1 MNEATRDLKAEFDQ
15 FWDCVGD
22 VVFSLVQS
30 DYSSTDTFLS
40 NYEFVK
46 ERYFK
51 FNDTLTPD
59 DRKFLAE
66 NHLCEFVEFLQCSTA
81 IAAIG
86 ATLDHV
92 CRAPAAVVIH

>member
-1 MNEATRDLKAEFDQ
+1 MNEKQRDIKAEFDQ

-22 VVFSLVQS
+22 VVLDLVHS

-46 ERYFK
+46 THYFK

-66 NHLCEFVEFLQCSTA
+66 NHLCDFVEFLQCSTA
-81 IAAIG
+81 IAAIA
-86 ATLDHV
+86 ATLDHIS
-92 CRAPAAVVIH
+92 RPQTGAAIH

>member
-1 MNEATRDLKAEFDQ
+1 MNEGKSDVKANFDE

-92 CRAPAAVVIH
+92 SRPQTGAAIH